1 MKSIFFFINFYL
13 YFFSYSNQQIINNP
27 MTTKKQFN
35 PIDYIIICP
44 SQNFKIN
51 NKKIYIKE
59 DNNKYFLNSYIISQP
74 LILCNDKSNN
84 NFLLVENN
92 YYKVTK
98 ISECDI
104 QTASSIKKLDTTTKY
119 LGFFKLVG
127 TSNTQLI
134 NEVVIYGKLNNQ
146 IIFYHVKN
154 GRKFMLDIGAKNE
167 QISCKCL
174 NDYIYICSFSKSG
187 QIKIYIFEIKNYSN
201 SNKLM
206 VKEKIVDE
214 EMSQYENSILYDTSY
229 SNYKILCAKAIKGKS
244 IKCLAI
250 HVINYRQ
257 NKYGDI
263 NVYSMG
269 NTLQPFFSYQ
279 EDNCN
284 FTKFN
289 SEYLLCCGKM
299 DKLLCSRRNMNF
311 NLIKNFNINHP
322 GKNSNLTFE
331 KSVDNIKLIY
341 SNQKKTGINIY
352 EYIIYPPVCK
362 NYQIS
367 ISIYQ
372 TDKIKLSELFDR
384 KTNTKYYLSFDN
396 IPNNF
401 ASLKINDKILKN
413 GEKILIENKENYLY
427 IISKGNS
434 ELKNYEISFSV
445 FIEETYSK
453 SCKIKLTINACYKSC
468 KKCTKSNS
476 NSNVNEH
483 NCIECNENYY
493 PLEVKKSNCF
503 TKEEISKSYPNFY
516 FDNTKKVFSSCNKNC
531 KKCFGPSPDNCLS
544 CNSNHDDI
552 KYLYNGRCYA
562 QCPKETSPSKNS
574 LGIFICEKYNSN
586 TNHDLDNENKISTEN
601 NIELIFDFISSNS
614 SSSIISNSEII
625 QVISTSDKMTIE
637 EQLKTGVSPV
647 DLGECTDSIKE
658 FYNIS
663 KDENLIILNQEK
675 RNINNE
681 QNKSSENNENSITL
695 GKYSQIEVYDLS
707 GRKLNLSVCKTGIK
721 ILKYLGDVEEL
732 NINSAKNYA
741 DIGIDIFNA
750 SSDYF
755 NNICFQYKNDDGKD
769 IVVNDRRKDIY
780 QNVSFCQDGCMY
792 KGMNYD
798 LMIANCICDSS
809 SFEGEKN
816 LTNNDYNNTDVSQF
830 KTLVKSFIAN
840 LLDFNI
846 DILYC
851 YNLVFNIPR
860 LKRNIGFYFMILM
873 NALQFCCLIIF
884 LFKRLKPIKKYLI
897 KFKTLANPLKRKGI
911 IKKLVH
917 VNKNINRMNKV
928 NLGQIIIIDKNY
940 SNKII
945 GNKNKNKHLSKLES
959 FNESGISSE
968 KIWKNIKKHKYK
980 IKIHNINSKEKKKF
994 DLDKIYL
1001 SNRSFISNEKLRKS
1015 ERNNSSKIKSLNIY
1029 NIKKKQFSP
1038 KKKYQD
1044 IFIPSEENIKNK
1056 SKNCFSKIKLSQKD
1070 EDLQEINF
1078 RYAVMKDKRS
1088 FLRIYWSYLV
1098 ESQIVLGTFFT
1109 QNYLDLFII
1118 KLSFL
1123 ICTFQISFFLN
1134 ALFYTDEYISNA
1146 YHNEGI
1152 LDFFTGL
1159 PKAIYSFVATLITTN
1174 LLRMLSNSKSELLQ
1188 IIRYRKKQKN
1198 FIFLVNNKLRKL
1210 SCKLFIYFVLTFL
1223 FGLFFLYYVS
1233 SFCAVYSHSQKYWFI
1248 GCLESFAID
1257 SLVSY
1262 IVCILISTLRCIA
1275 IYKRVKCLYG
1285 FVKLISVII

>member
-1 MKSIFFFINFYL
+1 MTSIFSFIYFYL

-27 MTTKKQFN
+27 ITTKKHFN
-35 PIDYIIICP
+35 PIDYIIICR
-44 SQNFKIN
+44 SQKFIIN
-51 NKKIYIKE
+51 RKTINIKE
-59 DNNKYFLNSYIISQP
+59 DNNKYFFNSYIISQP
-74 LILCNDKSNN
+74 LILFNDKSNN

-92 YYKVTK
+92 YYKINK
-98 ISECDI
+98 ISEFDI
-104 QTASSIKKLDTTTKY
+104 QTTSLIKELDTATKY
-119 LGFFKLVG
+119 LGFFKLVDS
-127 TSNTQLI
+127 SNAQLI

-146 IIFYHVKN
+146 IIFYHIKQ
-154 GRKFMLDIGAKNE
+154 GRKFMIDIGIKNE

-174 NDYIYICSFSKSG
+174 NDYIYICSFSKPG
-187 QIKIYIFEIKNYSN
+187 KIIIYMFEIINYSK
-201 SNKLM
+201 SNKL
-206 VKEKIVDE
+206 VIKDKITVE
-214 EMSQYENSILYDTSY
+214 EMTQYENSILYDTSY
-229 SNYKILCAKAIKGKS
+229 SNYKILCAKAIKSKS

-250 HVINYRQ
+250 HIINYRQ
-257 NKYGDI
+257 NYYGNI
-263 NVYSMG
+263 KSYSIDNIM
-269 NTLQPFFSYQ
+269 QPFFSYQ

-299 DKLLCSRRNMNF
+299 DKLSCNRRYMNF
-311 NLIKNFNINHP
+311 NLITNFNINHP

-362 NYQIS
+362 NYGIS
-367 ISIYQ
+367 ISTYQ
-372 TDKIKLSELFDR
+372 TDKIQLSELFER
-384 KTNTKYYLSFDN
+384 KTNTKYYLSFDK
-396 IPNNF
+396 IPINF
-401 ASLKINDKILKN
+401 ASLKINNKILKN

-427 IISKGNS
+427 IIPKGNS
-434 ELKNYEISFSV
+434 ELKKHEISFSV

-453 SCKIKLTINACYKSC
+453 SCKITLTINACYKSC
-468 KKCTKSNS
+468 KKCSKSNS

-483 NCIECNENYY
+483 NCIECKENYY
-493 PLEVKKSNCF
+493 PLEVQKSNCF
-503 TKEEISKSYPNFY
+503 TKEEIPKSHPNSY
-516 FDNTKKVFSSCNKNC
+516 FDNTKKVFSLCNKNC
-531 KKCFGPSPDNCLS
+531 KQCFGPAHDNCLS
-544 CNSNHDDI
+544 CHSNHDNI
-552 KYLYNGRCYA
+552 KYLYNGRCLA

-574 LGIFICEKYNSN
+574 NGNFICEKYNSN
-586 TNHDLDNENKISTEN
+586 TNHNSDNENKISTEN

-625 QVISTSDKMTIE
+625 QVISTSDKMSIE

-647 DLGECTDSIKE
+647 DLGECTNSIKE
-658 FYNIS
+658 YYNIS
-663 KDENLIILNQEK
+663 KEENLIILNQEK
-675 RNINNE
+675 RNNNE

-721 ILKYLGDVEEL
+721 ILKYLGDVEKL

-741 DIGIDIFNA
+741 DLGVDIFNA

-792 KGMNYD
+792 NGMNYD

-809 SFEGEKN
+809 SLEGEKN
-816 LTNNDYNNTDVSQF
+816 LTNNDYNNTGVSQF

-851 YNLVFNIPR
+851 HNLVFNIPI
-860 LKRNIGFYFMILM
+860 LKRNIIFYFMILM
-873 NALQFCCLIIF
+873 NILQFCCLIIF
-884 LFKRLKPIKKYLI
+884 LFKRLKPIKNYLI
-897 KFKTLANPLKRKGI
+897 KYKTLANPLKRKGI

-917 VNKNINRMNKV
+917 VNKNVNKINKV

-945 GNKNKNKHLSKLES
+945 GNKNKHLSKLES
-959 FNESGISSE
+959 FNKIGISSK
-968 KIWKNIKKHKYK
+968 KIRKNIKKPKYE
-980 IKIHNINSKEKKKF
+980 IKIHNINFKEKKKF
-994 DLDKIYL
+994 DLDKINL
-1001 SNRSFISNEKLRKS
+1001 SNRPFISNEKLRKS
-1015 ERNNSSKIKSLNIY
+1015 GRNIKSLNIY
-1029 NIKKKQFSP
+1029 NIKKKQFNL
-1038 KKKYQD
+1038 KNKYQD

-1056 SKNCFSKIKLSQKD
+1056 SKNCFNKIKLSQKD

-1078 RYAVMKDKRS
+1078 TFALMKDKRS
-1088 FLRIYWSYLV
+1088 CLRIYWSYLV
-1098 ESQIVLGTFFT
+1098 ESQIILGTFFT
-1109 QNYLDLFII
+1109 ENYLNLFII

-1134 ALFYTDEYISNA
+1134 ALFYTDKYISNA
-1146 YHNEGI
+1146 YHNDGI
-1152 LDFFTGL
+1152 LDFFSGL
-1159 PKAIYSFVATLITTN
+1159 PKSIYSFIATLITTN
-1174 LLRMLSNSKSELLQ
+1174 LLRMLSNSKNELLQ
-1188 IIRYRKKQKN
+1188 IIRHRNQIKN
-1198 FIFLVNNKLRKL
+1198 YIIIVNNKLKKL
-1210 SCKLFIYFVLTFL
+1210 SCKLLIYFILIFL
-1223 FGLFFLYYVS
+1223 LGICFLYYVS

-1257 SLVSY
+1257 SVVNL
-1262 IVCILISTLRCIA
+1262 IICIFIATMRFIA
-1275 IYKRVKCLYG
+1275 IHKKIKCLYIL
-1285 FVKLISVII
+1285 VIWISIII